1 MRVSYDKDQ
10 RKKARTTGKRL
21 YTFQIT
27 GPGGSGG
34 ITVQG
39 FFSPETL
46 KQIAGL
52 VDATFAVLKDDETP
66 QEEKD
71 A

>member
-1 MRVSYDKDQ
+1 MRVSYDKDHRQ
-10 RKKARTTGKRL
+10 KARTTGKRL

-27 GPGGSGG
+27 GPGGNGG

-39 FFSPETL
+39 FFTPETL

-52 VDATFAVLKDDETP
+52 VDATFAVLKDDNK
-66 QEEKD
+66 QEKRK
-71 A
+71 

>member
-10 RKKARTTGKRL
+10 RKEARATGKRL

-27 GPGGSGG
+27 GPSGEGG

-39 FFSPETL
+39 FWGPGTL
-46 KQIAGL
+46 KEIKGYIDT
-52 VDATFAVLKDDETP
+52 VFKVLK
-66 QEEKD
+66 
-71 A
+71 

>member
-10 RKKARTTGKRL
+10 RKKARTSGKRL

-27 GPGGSGG
+27 GPGGKGG

-39 FFSPETL
+39 IFTSETL
-46 KQIAGL
+46 TEIKGY
-52 VDATFAVLKDDETP
+52 VDTVFAVLKEDKGET
-66 QEEKD
+66 K
-71 A
+71 